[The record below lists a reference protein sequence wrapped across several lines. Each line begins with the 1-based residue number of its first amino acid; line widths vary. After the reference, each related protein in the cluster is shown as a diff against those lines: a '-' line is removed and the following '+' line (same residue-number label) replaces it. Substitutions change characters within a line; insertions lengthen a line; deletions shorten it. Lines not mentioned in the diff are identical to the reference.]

1 MPDNTQ
7 QLIDQVQS
15 AHRNNSTLKIV
26 GGNSKDFL
34 QACNAND
41 RLEMTSHAG
50 VVNYEPTELVLTA
63 RAGTPIVEIEKLLAD
78 NGQYLSFEPPHFS
91 ENTTIGGAVASGMG
105 GPRRPW
111 GGAPR
116 DVLLGCRLLT
126 GTGDVMRFGGEVMK
140 NVAGYDVS
148 RLMAGAQGSL
158 GVLLEVSLKV
168 LPAPSKTITLTQGLS
183 ETEAHQT
190 MRELAAKPIPLSGVC
205 FANGQLYIRLSG
217 AHASVATVTVVEKL
231 YPDLATS
238 KKRGRGGVTDDRG
251 NGVAKTV
258 KPRLKIKGVNPG
270 VAITLAR
277 CCHPLPGEDIVGIFT
292 TGKGVTVHRVDCPT
306 LVDFNDTPELW
317 MDVAWEREGPRRF
330 LGRLEMVLSNEPGA
344 LAAVA
349 TIIGQQNGNISNIR
363 LTERSTDFFSFQLDL
378 EVKDVEH
385 MRTVIAVLQANDFV
399 ERVQRAS
406 NA

>member
-1 MPDNTQ
+1 VQKAEDIYA
-7 QLIDQVQS
+7 LI
-15 AHRNNSTLKIV
+15 
-26 GGNSKDFL
+26 GEG
-34 QACNAND
+34 
-41 RLEMTSHAG
+41 RL
-50 VVNYEPTELVLTA
+50 
-63 RAGTPIVEIEKLLAD
+63 
-78 NGQYLSFEPPHFS
+78 
-91 ENTTIGGAVASGMG
+91 
-105 GPRRPW
+105 
-111 GGAPR
+111 
-116 DVLLGCRLLT
+116 
-126 GTGDVMRFGGEVMK
+126 
-140 NVAGYDVS
+140 
-148 RLMAGAQGSL
+148 
-158 GVLLEVSLKV
+158 
-168 LPAPSKTITLTQGLS
+168 
-183 ETEAHQT
+183 
-190 MRELAAKPIPLSGVC
+190 
-205 FANGQLYIRLSG
+205 
-217 AHASVATVTVVEKL
+217 ATVTVVEKL

-238 KKRGRGGVTDDRG
+238 KKRGRGGITDDRG

-317 MDVAWEREGPRRF
+317 MDVAWEREGPRLF

-385 MRTVIAVLQANDFV
+385 MRTVIAVLQANNFV